1 MTFCLKLD
9 IFCRMTDSEV
19 NTFYAWRCVHLYFCK
34 GFSMGN
40 YDIIVSSLT
49 ENKDYYY
56 YSYPKNIT
64 GYKYLVIPCVYG
76 GGIPP

>member
-1 MTFCLKLD
+1 MLYGA
-9 IFCRMTDSEV
+9 IGPEV
-19 NTFYAWRCVHLYFCK
+19 SYVYAWRCVHLYFCK